1 VWVSFTGAGTRCT
14 ECASSILGRSAINS
28 TPAGSRSK
36 RRQRTGPRLSPFAA
50 GPSSP
55 LAWFPAERHNSIPS
69 VSHHPFRTIRFAVD
83 STLPDRYP
91 SWLWKI
97 RRARGDR
104 PQGTLELLIL
114 KTLSCGANH
123 GFGITLHVQ
132 TVSDGLLRVEEGS
145 LYPAL
150 HRMEAQ
156 KLVNGDWRVTENGR
170 RARFYSLTETGKR
183 RLAEAET
190 NRGSVAK
197 GVQKVLRFA

>member
-1 VWVSFTGAGTRCT
+1 M
-14 ECASSILGRSAINS
+14 ED
-28 TPAGSRSK
+28 
-36 RRQRTGPRLSPFAA
+36 AA
-50 GPSSP
+50 
-55 LAWFPAERHNSIPS
+55 R
-69 VSHHPFRTIRFAVD
+69 
-83 STLPDRYP
+83 
-91 SWLWKI
+91 
-97 RRARGDR
+97 RGDR

-114 KTLSCGANH
+114 KTLSRGANH

-156 KLVNGDWRVTENGR
+156 KLVKGDWRVTENGR
-170 RARFYSLTETGKR
+170 RARFYSLTDTGKR

-190 NRGSVAK
+190 NWALVAK